1 LEDRRI
7 LIDTSVLIDHFR
19 KKNKQLRI
27 TCLQERGILKILVG
41 IQHANFEIS
50 PMSHEP
56 FLDF

>member
-27 TCLQERGILKILVG
+27 TCSQERGILKILVG
-41 IQHANFEIS
+41 IQHTNFKIS